1 MLGKQTTMTN
11 QEKYGSYH
19 TMGLSIKPN
28 QGNSAQC
35 QQSANIRVKL
45 DQLTS
50 WCTRLREEQVPVISG
65 VEVVFH
71 QLKVSYDQKSLRRF
85 LW

>member
-19 TMGLSIKPN
+19 TMGLFIKQN

-71 QLKVSYDQKSLRRF
+71 QLKVSYGQKSLRRF

>member
-1 MLGKQTTMTN
+1 MTN
-11 QEKYGSYH
+11 QEKYGSYY
-19 TMGLSIKPN
+19 TMGLSIKQN

-50 WCTRLREEQVPVISG
+50 WCTRLRQVPVISG